1 MFKNY
6 FKVAYRNLKKNKA
19 YTFISVFGL
28 ALGLAVCALLLL
40 YVQNELSYDQFNK
53 NADNIY
59 RLTQPEHAYHAPQV
73 ARELANNLPEI
84 KDFVRIFPMDSEI
97 IEYDNKQFKEKNVPF
112 ADPAIFRM
120 FSFQFVSGDKE
131 TALDKP
137 FTTVISETLAR
148 KYFADENPIG
158 KVLKWG
164 GENDYTITGVMKD
177 MPQNSHFRY
186 DIIFTLSG
194 ADKVFGSLMDNWGW
208 QNFLVYF
215 ELQEGFSKS
224 NLEEKCE
231 NLIQP
236 FYKQ

>member
-1 MFKNY
+1 MLKNY

-28 ALGLAVCALLLL
+28 ALGLAVCAMLLL

-59 RLTQPEHAYHAPQV
+59 RLTQPEHAYHAPHV
-73 ARELANNLPEI
+73 AKKLADNLPEI

-97 IEYDNKQFKEKNVPF
+97 IEYDNKKFKEKNIPF

-137 FTTVISETLAR
+137 FTTVISETFAL

-158 KVLKWG
+158 KVLK
-164 GENDYTITGVMKD
+164 
-177 MPQNSHFRY
+177 
-186 DIIFTLSG
+186 
-194 ADKVFGSLMDNWGW
+194 
-208 QNFLVYF
+208 
-215 ELQEGFSKS
+215 
-224 NLEEKCE
+224 
-231 NLIQP
+231 
-236 FYKQ
+236 